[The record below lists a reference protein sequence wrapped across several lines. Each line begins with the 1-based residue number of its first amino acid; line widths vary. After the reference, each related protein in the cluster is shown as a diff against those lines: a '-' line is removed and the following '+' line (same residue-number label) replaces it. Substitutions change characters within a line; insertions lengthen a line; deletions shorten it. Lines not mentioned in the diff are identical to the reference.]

1 MKTYLIAL
9 LLSLLERVPCAVVAE
24 EDLNKVETLVV
35 LLLVV
40 ETLVVVAVVVVDVA
54 VVVVVVVVA
63 VVVVV
68 DVVAVVAFVAV
79 SLFVDVVGDDSD
91 DGNGLS

>member
-1 MKTYLIAL
+1 MEAL
-9 LLSLLERVPCAVVAE
+9 VI
-24 EDLNKVETLVV
+24 
-35 LLLVV
+35 
-40 ETLVVVAVVVVDVA
+40 
-54 VVVVVVVVA
+54 VA

-91 DGNGLS
+91 DGTVEEDNK